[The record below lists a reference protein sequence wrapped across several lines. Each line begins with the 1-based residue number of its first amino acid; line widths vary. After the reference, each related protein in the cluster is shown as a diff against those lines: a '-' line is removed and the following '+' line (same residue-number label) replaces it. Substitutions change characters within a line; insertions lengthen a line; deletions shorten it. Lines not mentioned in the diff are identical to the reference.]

1 MNHAVRQASACVKPL
16 APVFGPCKD
25 KAVFQVFE
33 SGRGDKAMTVR
44 RLAVFDMDG
53 TLLDSLPDLAESCRE
68 LLVFYGLPA
77 LSDTVVRTMIGR
89 GVAVLVSKAL
99 AAATSLVGEGAPVID
114 ETEAAARFMTLYTPR
129 LTRLSRLF
137 PGAEAA
143 LHTLRDAG
151 WTLAVCTNK
160 PEAAAREI
168 LRALEVAPLF
178 AAVGGGDSFAVKKP
192 DPAHLLGTIAWA
204 HGQPARSVM
213 VGDMP
218 PDWLAAEGAGCPF
231 LFAAW
236 GYGQQAPEGQAWQAA
251 CMADVPARLETI
263 LPV

>member
-1 MNHAVRQASACVKPL
+1 
-16 APVFGPCKD
+16 
-25 KAVFQVFE
+25 
-33 SGRGDKAMTVR
+33 MTVR

-68 LLVFYGLPA
+68 LLAFYGLPV
-77 LSDTVVRTMIGR
+77 LSDTMIRTMIGR

-99 AAATSLVGEGAPVID
+99 AAARSLVGERAPVVD
-114 ETEAAARFMTLYTPR
+114 EAEAAARFMTLYMPR

-137 PGAEAA
+137 PGAEDA
-143 LHTLRDAG
+143 LRALRNAG
-151 WTLAVCTNK
+151 WELAVCTNK

-168 LRALEVAPLF
+168 LHALDVADLF
-178 AAVGGGDSFAVKKP
+178 VAVGGGDSFAVKKP
-192 DPAHLLGTIAWA
+192 DPAHLLGTIAMA
-204 HGQPARSVM
+204 HGQADRSVM

-231 LFAAW
+231 VYAAW
-236 GYGQQAPEGQAWQAA
+236 GYGQQPPEGGQWQAGS
-251 CMADVPARLETI
+251 MVEVPALLETI